1 MGYSTKKTEHSGAKH
16 GNGGDCGPK
25 QDAKKESS
33 KIRRVRTCEE
43 LRAELEHSAVR
54 DRDLD
59 RETAADWSCS
69 EPRRL
74 QRP

>member
-1 MGYSTKKTEHSGAKH
+1 MGYSAKKTEHSGAKH
-16 GNGGDCGPK
+16 NNGANRGP

-33 KIRRVRTCEE
+33 EIRRVGTRKD
-43 LRAELEHSAVR
+43 LRAQLEHSAVR

-74 QRP
+74 QQP